1 MGKGMCGFWFDSS
14 AIIRVAFPGVVL
26 FVPNDDVG
34 DIYVVAIYVVTPK
47 LSIVVINMTSHIT
60 CHGG

>member
-1 MGKGMCGFWFDSS
+1 MYDSS
-14 AIIRVAFPGVVL
+14 VIITVAFTGVVL

-34 DIYVVAIYVVTPK
+34 DIYVVAIYVVIPK
-47 LSIVVINMTSHIT
+47 LSIVVINMTLHIT